1 MIDIHLKNFEDRERK
16 RFISKRPSSD
26 YSYQEKDSIDDFS
39 FDPVD
44 FEDDIESEE
53 LRFEYPKNLLDENA
67 SFSADSYGNLI
78 RVVWEEIEKIEMQY
92 NELSS
97 INYGYY
103 LYWINNEPI
112 KRSPKDFVK
121 NQFFSKYYD
130 EKLDAF
136 NSLIAY
142 YSTGFYFMG
151 IYSDLNWLI
160 ETFNQ
165 LFIKTKEKCRS
176 LEIIISDYDFYKMKN
191 YGDLFDDDKLIESEF
206 INEYLKYYLTLYS
219 YKINGRLLYKLKDY
233 SRMITEIQNDFFSY
247 NIDQNSDEYVFNLT
261 EIFTDKHK
269 VKANDYLNI
278 LVINGFASESEWIQ
292 PHYTSRIFYE
302 EMRNRGI
309 MKAIPFKLAVKYFN
323 SKYDNFSGPSFV
335 KPVDF
340 TVDPVREYKELI
352 ALEIDLVK

>member
-1 MIDIHLKNFEDRERK
+1 MIDIHLKNFEDREWK
-16 RFISKRPSSD
+16 RFISERPSSD
-26 YSYQEKDSIDDFS
+26 ESYQEKDSIDDFS

-44 FEDDIESEE
+44 FEDDVEPEE
-53 LRFEYPKNLLDENA
+53 LGFEYPKNLLDENA

-103 LYWINNEPI
+103 LYWLNNEPI
-112 KRSPKDFVK
+112 KRSPKDFVT
-121 NQFFSKYYD
+121 NQIFSKYYD

-176 LEIIISDYDFYKMKN
+176 LEIIIIDYDFYKMKN
-191 YGDLFDDDKLIESEF
+191 YGDLFDDDKLVESEF
-206 INEYLKYYLTLYS
+206 TNEYLKYYLTMYS
-219 YKINGRLLYKLKDY
+219 YKINRRLLYNLKNYINDFV
-233 SRMITEIQNDFFSY
+233 EIQNDFFSKGL
-247 NIDQNSDEYVFNLT
+247 DQNSDNYVFDLLGM
-261 EIFTDKHK
+261 FTDSHK
-269 VKANDYLNI
+269 NKANDYLDI
-278 LVINGFASESEWIQ
+278 LVRNSFASESEWIQ

-309 MKAIPFKLAVKYFN
+309 MTAIPFKLAVKYFN

-340 TVDPVREYKELI
+340 TVDQAREYKELI
-352 ALEIDLVK
+352 ALEIDLV